1 MARIVNIIFFPGN
14 FFFSCSKLFNQ
25 FPEVPKYCSSCCH

>member
-25 FPEVPKYCSSCCH
+25 FPEVP